1 MSRDPAARGARQS
14 RTGFADHWQAWR
26 QHHRASALDSF
37 GRLADTP
44 LQTLMTALVVAI
56 ALALP
61 ATLLLALGNV
71 QRVGERWDSNPKV
84 TVFLKLGSQ
93 EAAIKGFRDA
103 LGRMPEVQELE
114 YISPEQ
120 ALQSFQTQ
128 SGFSEAL
135 TALENNPLPPTLVVT
150 PTPAAVAPLQLEALR
165 QRIADDPLVD
175 DISLDMDWVRRL
187 NAIMTLGKQL
197 VIGLAA
203 LLGLGVL
210 LVIGNTIR
218 LEIESR
224 REEIVVIKLVGGT
237 DGFVRR
243 PFLYTGFWYGVI
255 GGLLSCLLVSVGV
268 ASLGGPVRA
277 LAATY
282 QDSFALHGLGFTGCF
297 ALVLSCIALGLMGA
311 WLAVGRHLSA
321 IEPR

>member
-1 MSRDPAARGARQS
+1 MNREATARGARLS
-14 RTGFADHWQAWR
+14 RTGLADHWQAWR
-26 QHHRASALDSF
+26 QHHRTSALDSF
-37 GRLADTP
+37 GRLAETP

-71 QRVGERWDSNPKV
+71 QRLGDRWDANPKM
-84 TVFLKLGSQ
+84 TVFLKTGAQ
-93 EAAIKGFRDA
+93 EAAITSLRESLRK
-103 LGRMPEVQELE
+103 MPEIRELE

-120 ALQSFQTQ
+120 ALQSFQSQ

-135 TALENNPLPPTLVVT
+135 AALDSNPLPPALVIT
-150 PTPAAVAPLQLEALR
+150 PTAVEPSSLESLR
-165 QRIADDPLVD
+165 QRIAADPLVD
-175 DISLDMDWVRRL
+175 GVSLDMEWVRRL
-187 NAIMTLGKQL
+187 NAIMDLGKQL
-197 VIGLAA
+197 VLGLAA
-203 LLGLGVL
+203 LLGAGVL

-255 GGLLSCLLVSVGV
+255 GGLLACLLVSVGV
-268 ASLGGPVRA
+268 ALLGGPVRN

-282 QDSFALHGLGFTGCF
+282 QNTFVLQGLGLLGCV
-297 ALVLSCIALGLMGA
+297 VLTACCVGLGLLGA

>member
-1 MSRDPAARGARQS
+1 MSRDAATRGARQS
-14 RTGFADHWQAWR
+14 RTGLAEHWQGWH

-71 QRVGERWDSNPKV
+71 QRVGERWDSSPKV
-84 TVFLKLGSQ
+84 TVFLKLGAQ
-93 EAAIKGFRDA
+93 ETAIKGFRDT
-103 LGRMPEVQELE
+103 LEQMPEVQGLE

-120 ALQSFQTQ
+120 ALQSFQAQ

-135 TALENNPLPPTLVVT
+135 MALENNPLPPTLVIT

-165 QRIADDPLVD
+165 QRLAGDPLVD

-197 VIGLAA
+197 VMGLAA

-255 GGLLSCLLVSVGV
+255 GGLLACLLVSVGV

-282 QDSFALHGLGFTGCF
+282 QDTFTLHGLGFAGCF
-297 ALVLSCIALGLMGA
+297 TLVASCIALGLLGA

>member
-14 RTGFADHWQAWR
+14 RTGFADHWHAWR
-26 QHHRASALDSF
+26 QHHGASALDSF

-61 ATLLLALGNV
+61 ATLLLALGNL

-84 TVFLKLGSQ
+84 TIFLKLGSQ
-93 EAAIKGFRDA
+93 EAAIEGLRA
-103 LGRMPEVQELE
+103 SLQRMPEVQDLE
-114 YISPEQ
+114 YISAEQ
-120 ALQSFQTQ
+120 ALQSFQSQ
-128 SGFSEAL
+128 SGFSEAI
-135 TALENNPLPPTLVVT
+135 TALETNPLPPTVVVT
-150 PTPAAVAPLQLEALR
+150 PTAEAIAPAQLEVLR
-165 QRIADDPLVD
+165 QRISSDPLVD
-175 DISLDMDWVRRL
+175 EVSLDMEWVRRL

-197 VIGLAA
+197 VMGLAG

-268 ASLGGPVRA
+268 ASLSGPVRA

-282 QDSFALHGLGFTGCF
+282 QDTFVLHGLGFAGCLM
-297 ALVLSCIALGLMGA
+297 LVICCIALGLLGA

>member
-1 MSRDPAARGARQS
+1 MSRDPSARGARQS
-14 RTGFADHWQAWR
+14 RTGIADLWQAWQ
-26 QHHRASALDSF
+26 QHHRTSALDSF
-37 GRLADTP
+37 GRLAEAP

-61 ATLLLALGNV
+61 TTLLLALGNV
-71 QRVGERWDSNPKV
+71 QSLGDRWDSGPKM
-84 TVFLKLGSQ
+84 TVFLKLGAQ
-93 EAAIKGFRDA
+93 DAAITRLRDE
-103 LGRMPEVQELE
+103 LQQMPEIQAME
-114 YISPEQ
+114 YISSAQ
-120 ALQSFQTQ
+120 ALQSFQAQ

-135 TALENNPLPPTLVVT
+135 AALETNPLPPTLVI
-150 PTPAAVAPLQLEALR
+150 TPANIAVEPVSLDAFR
-165 QRIADDPLVD
+165 QRIAADPLVD
-175 DISLDMDWVRRL
+175 EVSLDMEWVRRL
-187 NAIMTLGKQL
+187 NAIMELGKQL
-197 VIGLAA
+197 VLGLAL
-203 LLGLGVL
+203 LLGAGVL

-224 REEIVVIKLVGGT
+224 RDEIVVVKLVGAT

-255 GGLLSCLLVSVGV
+255 GGLIACLLVSTGV
-268 ASLGGPVRA
+268 ASLAGPVRA

-282 QDSFALHGLGFTGCF
+282 QDTFILRGLGLGGCA
-297 ALVLSCIALGLMGA
+297 ALVGSCIALGLLGA

>member
-1 MSRDPAARGARQS
+1 MSRDPAVRGARQS
-14 RTGFADHWQAWR
+14 RTGLADHWQAWR

-44 LQTLMTALVVAI
+44 IQTLMTALVVAI

-71 QRVGERWDSNPKV
+71 QKLGDRWDSNPKL
-84 TVFLKLGSQ
+84 TVFLHLDAR
-93 EAAIKGFRDA
+93 EVAIEGLRDR
-103 LGRMPEVQELE
+103 LQQMPEVQALE
-114 YISPEQ
+114 YISPQQ
-120 ALQSFQTQ
+120 ALQSFQEQ

-135 TALENNPLPPTLVVT
+135 AALETNPLPPTVVVT
-150 PTPAAVAPLQLEALR
+150 PLPSAVTPDQLEALR
-165 QRIADDPLVD
+165 QVIAEDPLVD
-175 DISLDMDWVRRL
+175 EVSLDMEWVRRL
-187 NAIMTLGKQL
+187 NAIMNLGKQL
-197 VIGLAA
+197 VLGLAV
-203 LLGLGVL
+203 LLSLGVL

-237 DGFVRR
+237 NGFVRR

-255 GGLLSCLLVSVGV
+255 GGLLACLLVSVGV

-282 QDSFALHGLGFTGCF
+282 HETFVLQGLGFVGCA
-297 ALVLSCIALGLMGA
+297 ALVVSCVILGLFGA

-321 IEPR
+321 IEPH

>member
-1 MSRDPAARGARQS
+1 MNRDPVARGARHS
-14 RTGFADHWQAWR
+14 RIGFADHWQAWH

-71 QRVGERWDSNPKV
+71 QRVGERWDSSPKI

-93 EAAIKGFRDA
+93 ETAINGFRDT
-103 LGRMPEVQELE
+103 LQGMPEIEELE

-120 ALQSFQTQ
+120 ALQSFQSQ

-150 PTPAAVAPLQLEALR
+150 PAPAMSAPAQLDALR
-165 QRIADDPLVD
+165 QRIAGDALVD
-175 DISLDMDWVRRL
+175 DVSLDMDWVRRL

-197 VIGLAA
+197 VMGLAG

-268 ASLGGPVRA
+268 ASLGGPVRT

-282 QDSFALHGLGFTGCF
+282 QDTFVLHGLGFVGCV
-297 ALVLSCIALGLMGA
+297 ALVICCIALGLLGA

>member
-1 MSRDPAARGARQS
+1 MSREPAARGARQA
-14 RTGFADHWQAWR
+14 RTGFADILHAWR

-71 QRVGERWDSNPKV
+71 QRLGDRWDSSPKV
-84 TVFLKLGSQ
+84 TVFLKQGAQ
-93 EAAIKGFRDA
+93 AAAIDGLRDT
-103 LGRMPEVQELE
+103 LRNLPEVQALE
-114 YISPEQ
+114 YISPDQ
-120 ALQSFQTQ
+120 ALQSFQAQ

-135 TALENNPLPPTLVVT
+135 VALEDNPLPPTLVIT
-150 PTPAAVAPLQLEALR
+150 PKPAALEPLHLEALR
-165 QRIADDPLVD
+165 ARIAGEALVD

-187 NAIMTLGKQL
+187 DAIMTLGKQL
-197 VIGLAA
+197 VMGLAA

-255 GGLLSCLLVSVGV
+255 GGLLACLLVSTGV

-277 LAATY
+277 LAASY
-282 QDSFALHGLGFTGCF
+282 QDTFVLQGLGFVGC
-297 ALVLSCIALGLMGA
+297 ALLIACCVALGLMGA

>member
-1 MSRDPAARGARQS
+1 MNREAAARGAHLS
-14 RTGFADHWQAWR
+14 RTGLADHWQAWR
-26 QHHRASALDSF
+26 QHHRTSALDSF
-37 GRLADTP
+37 GRLAETP

-71 QRVGERWDSNPKV
+71 QRLGDRWDANPKM
-84 TVFLKLGSQ
+84 TVFLKIGAQ
-93 EAAIKGFRDA
+93 EAAISSLRESLRKV
-103 LGRMPEVQELE
+103 PEIRELE

-120 ALQSFQTQ
+120 ALQSFQSQ
-128 SGFSEAL
+128 AGFSEAL
-135 TALENNPLPPTLVVT
+135 AALDSNPLPPALVIT
-150 PTPAAVAPLQLEALR
+150 PTAAEPASLQSLR
-165 QRIADDPLVD
+165 QRIAADPLVD
-175 DISLDMDWVRRL
+175 GVSLDMEWVRRL
-187 NAIMTLGKQL
+187 NAIMNLGKQL
-197 VIGLAA
+197 VLGLAA
-203 LLGLGVL
+203 LLGAGVL

-255 GGLLSCLLVSVGV
+255 GGLLACLLVSVGV
-268 ASLGGPVRA
+268 ALLGGPVRN

-282 QDSFALHGLGFTGCF
+282 QNNFVLQGLGLSGCV
-297 ALVLSCIALGLMGA
+297 VLMACCVGLGLLGA

-321 IEPR
+321 IEPH

>member
-1 MSRDPAARGARQS
+1 MSRDAAARGALQS
-14 RTGFADHWQAWR
+14 RTRFADVWQAWR

-71 QRVGERWDSNPKV
+71 QRLGERWDASPKI
-84 TVFLKLGSQ
+84 TVFLKSGSQ
-93 EAAIKGFRDA
+93 EVAINRFRDA
-103 LGRMPEVQELE
+103 LEGMAETAELE
-114 YISPEQ
+114 YISPDQ
-120 ALQSFQTQ
+120 ALQSFQAQ
-128 SGFSEAL
+128 SGFSDAL
-135 TALENNPLPPTLVVT
+135 AALENNPLPPTLVVT
-150 PTPAAVAPLQLEALR
+150 PTPAVVAPAQLDALR
-165 QRIADDPLVD
+165 QRIASDALVD
-175 DISLDMDWVRRL
+175 DVSLDMDWVRRL

-197 VIGLAA
+197 VMGLAG

-243 PFLYTGFWYGVI
+243 PFLYTGFWYGVL
-255 GGLLSCLLVSVGV
+255 GGLLACLLVSVGV

-282 QDSFALHGLGFTGCF
+282 QDTFALHGLGFVGCV
-297 ALVLSCIALGLMGA
+297 ALIASCIGLGLMGA